1 MKFIVS
7 SLELSSHLQAIGKA
21 ISTKSPYPV
30 LECFL
35 FDLQGTTLNIT
46 ASDLEVT
53 MTTSVEVE
61 VIEKGEK
68 VAMPSKML
76 LEALKNFPEQPL
88 TFNILEENLAVE
100 IMSERGN
107 FKLVA
112 QPGEDY
118 PSIPEIE
125 DDKTNKMQ
133 LPASVLLTGIS
144 KTIFATADDDL
155 RPVMN
160 GILMELSNE
169 NLTFVASD
177 SHKLV
182 RYRRNDVKNEFV
194 ASFILGKKPALLLKS
209 VLPREIGD
217 VIVEFDHKNAF
228 FHLPNYKLVCRL
240 VEGNYPAYSA
250 VIPQDNPYKVIIDRV
265 DFANKIKL
273 VAVFANQSSNLLKL
287 QIVENKMIISAQDL
301 DFSHFGQEEL
311 NCQYEGDELEIGFK
325 AAFLNDIVDNLS
337 STDIVV
343 EMANGSRA
351 ALFFPFE
358 KNDDD
363 DELMLL
369 MPMMLN

>member
-1 MKFIVS
+1 MKFVVS
-7 SLELSSHLQAIGKA
+7 SFELLSHLQAIGRA

-35 FDLQGTTLNIT
+35 FELQETNLNIT

-53 MTTSVEVE
+53 MTTSIEVE
-61 VIEKGEK
+61 VIENGEN

-76 LEALKNFPEQPL
+76 LDALKNCPEQPL
-88 TFNILEENLAVE
+88 TFNISEEDLTVE
-100 IMSERGN
+100 ITSERGN

-125 DDKTNKMQ
+125 EDKSNKMQ
-133 LPASVLLTGIS
+133 IAASILLAGIN
-144 KTIFATADDDL
+144 KTIFATAEDDL

-160 GILMELSNE
+160 GILIELAEE

-182 RYRRNDVKNEFV
+182 RYRRNDIKNDIV
-194 ASFILGKKPALLLKS
+194 ASFILAKKPAFLLKS
-209 VLPREIGD
+209 VLPKEVGD
-217 VIVEFDHKNAF
+217 VTVEFDHRNAF
-228 FHLPNYKLVCRL
+228 FQLPNYKLVCRM

-250 VIPQDNPYKVIIDRV
+250 VIPQDNPYKVTVDRV
-265 DFANKIKL
+265 DFAGKIKL

-287 QIVENKMIISAQDL
+287 QITENKMVVSAQDL

-325 AAFLNDIVDNLS
+325 AAFLADIVDNLS

-343 EMANGSRA
+343 EMANSSRA
-351 ALFFPFE
+351 ALFSPFE
-358 KNDDD
+358 KNEID

-369 MPMMLN
+369 MPMMIN